1 MRHREPRNR
10 AERRALERATR
21 KAERLVKVAGKVSVK
36 TRFTVLDA
44 DGRDVTAE
52 RMTVREV
59 DQ

>member
-1 MRHREPRNR
+1 MPRREPLNR
-10 AERRALERATR
+10 AERRAAERAAR
-21 KAERLVKVAGKVSVK
+21 KAERLVKVAGKVSVR